1 MGQQSRDRYS
11 IYCRYWY
18 VQYSTFIYIVQLYTP
33 FITAVTLRDMS
44 APDSSAVHPPFFK
57 DFLLSFLSHFSTI
70 TVHIEN

>member
-18 VQYSTFIYIVQLYTP
+18 VHSSIVQLYTP

-44 APDSSAVHPPFFK
+44 APDSSAVHPPIFQRFFIG
-57 DFLLSFLSHFSTI
+57 FLSHFSTI
-70 TVHIEN
+70 TVHI